1 MSGNPFEAPLSDL
14 NPETDREASHLGEA
28 WVDGKQLVVRS
39 NTVLPPFCVKTNE
52 PIPESDRIKKTL
64 SWLPPAYA
72 VVLLIGGPL
81 ILLIVYLL
89 VRKQCVLTYGVTP
102 AIRRKRRNRIL
113 LNCVISLLLFLA
125 IPLTAPLKSP
135 VPMVTSLLAFL
146 ASIIVLLLTGSLL
159 RITKHRKG
167 EFWISGCSTEFLARF
182 EADSNLSVET
192 EP

>member
-14 NPETDREASHLGEA
+14 NPETDRDAIHLGEV

-39 NTVLPPFCVKTNE
+39 NTVLPPFCIKTNE
-52 PIPESDRIKKTL
+52 PIPESELIKKTL
-64 SWLPPAYA
+64 TWLPPAYA
-72 VVLLIGGPL
+72 LVLLLGGPL
-81 ILLIVYLL
+81 LLLIVYLL
-89 VRKQCVLTYGVTP
+89 VRKQCVLTYGI
-102 AIRRKRRNRIL
+102 ASSIRRKRRNRIL

-135 VPMVTSLLAFL
+135 VPMVTALLAFIG
-146 ASIIVLLLTGSLL
+146 SIVSLLLMGSQL

-167 EFWISGCSTEFLARF
+167 EFWISGCSADFLARF
-182 EADSNLSVET
+182 EAQPNSSDGF